1 MWQTFRYLF
10 FLLCMLG
17 FNAFSQSN
25 SEPAVPKDTVRV
37 MLNDERARQVLG
49 ISDEFQM
56 AWVRLAKDQQDK
68 VIAQIATLMN
78 NRSGNKTIYA
88 AYFAAIA
95 HAVNTEGADAQKMI
109 DYLNVTEKVIANHT
123 QAELLRYF
131 QVTGSFFEHHALF
144 HARSNKLYVS
154 NDEYYLEYVEDPAVI
169 EVEEEPVVEEED
181 PYQDEGASDDEYF
194 DEWDEEPADDDWD
207 TEWNDDEWEEEPY
220 PEDDLAEDQQMV
232 EAIRGGPAL
241 PVISGPV
248 IRFDKATLNFST
260 QYDSVFLENT
270 KGSFLILKNQ
280 FVGDGGKFDWSMA
293 GLGADSVFCQLS
305 TYSFEVN
312 KPRLQAEAAKL
323 TYKGKLTDPV
333 EGVFEYKSVKHDTT
347 TDARYPR
354 FMSYYSNIRVNNIG
368 EGLIYNGGFSLNGRK
383 IYSSSVLGELSRIE
397 VHGQSSKKFKAK
409 AKIFEFSDS
418 VVTADRAAIV
428 IYQGNDSISHPAV
441 RVNYNYINKYL
452 VLQKDKGG
460 FRNTPYTAT
469 YFNVDFTADIIRWH
483 LDSATLEASILE
495 GRRIVPAHFES
506 SDHFNE
512 EDYHGLGDK
521 IYPFNPLALVV
532 SYSRK
537 NREDEFY
544 VDQLARHF
552 KKDVRV
558 LKGAMLHLAQKGLI
572 GYDSNKGLITVKD
585 KGRHLFDSKFGKKD
599 FDNIVI
605 SSVIHHK
612 PNSTL
617 NFEERTFKIRGVDGF
632 KISDSLN
639 VVITPDSS
647 EVTLMRDRD
656 FKFNGKINAGNFEY
670 IGRDFTFKYDS
681 FLIYLNEIDSI
692 QFYVKDENSRGRSGR
707 RKVDNALVSADPDTQ
722 DGGVANNLQASSG
735 TLFINKPGNKSGKES
750 LPNFPKFDSGKGAV
764 VYFDRKEV
772 LSGVYDRSMY
782 FLVPPFGIDSLGGS
796 DPATIGFEGSFVSSG
811 MFPTFEEKLRVQRD
825 YSMGFTHAVPQ
836 EGYTLYEGEGKYYN
850 TLNLNKDGLRGNGR
864 IDFLTT
870 SLVSEDFVFY
880 PDSVITQG
888 DYVEIREQEY
898 NGVIFPQAS
907 VKNYDMKWLPKK
919 DSMYIS
925 NLDEPIQFYNETAS
939 LDGTTIVSNH
949 GVYGSGTLLTRG
961 SESISDQ
968 ITFEH
973 DRFSARHAD
982 FELKSDNP
990 DKPALAGD
998 DVSLRFNLD
1007 ENYADISPEV
1017 EGQAALEFPYA
1028 QFRTS
1033 ITQARWDLNE
1043 EKITMKKPEG
1053 VPLESSYFY
1062 TTREDL
1068 DSLRFNAT
1076 EAVYDINTLELK
1088 VSGIP
1093 YIVVADA
1100 KITPENNEVLILE
1113 NSKIGT
1119 LTNTTII
1126 LDTLNEYHRL
1136 TEGVIDIKSRNE
1148 FTGYATYQFV
1158 NSLNDTVPIK
1168 MENFHLETMQVA
1180 SSRRKE
1186 VFEQHTVANGS
1197 VSETQNILISPG
1209 MFYKG
1214 DMTLYAHKPAM
1225 QLDGYVKLDLHEPG
1239 FNTWI
1244 QHVSTGDQRDVMI
1257 NFDNAITEEGRKLEA
1272 GLFFSSGD
1280 NSLYSTFINE
1290 KYTPDDEEFFMP
1302 SGILYFDKNDN
1313 EYAIE
1318 DTLKMAGKKMS
1329 GKIYRY
1335 NQDTKDIRFE
1345 GPVNFMRPT
1354 KDVSINAAVLGH
1366 GNIDKNEYNLNSMLA
1381 INFSPVPSQAFD
1393 IMARDIV
1400 DVVNNL
1406 GAPEGLG
1413 DQTQLIYKL
1422 AEIIG
1427 ERPAK
1432 EYEKLSLQEY
1442 VSLGGFAKETAV
1454 PLVFTNVDLK
1464 WSQEHKAFYSE
1475 GKLGMSNILRTDV
1488 NGAFDGFMEIKKN
1501 EAGGIIF
1508 NVFIKASP
1516 ASWFYFSLEDE
1527 RLLTYSSNENYND
1540 VISKKSNGTKAKIG
1554 DLIFAPAD
1562 KAETLNF
1569 INRFRLEY
1577 YGIDEFYDLD
1587 SEVEEVV
1594 DETPDD
1600 GFGGTE
1606 EDDGFEDDDD
1616 GF

>member
-25 SEPAVPKDTVRV
+25 SGPAVPKDTVRV
-37 MLNDERARQVLG
+37 MLNDGRAHQVLG

-56 AWVRLAKDQQDK
+56 AWVKLPKDQQDK
-68 VIAQIATLMN
+68 IIAQVSVLMN
-78 NRSGNKTIYA
+78 SKNGNKKTYS
-88 AYFAAIA
+88 AYFSAIA

-109 DYLNVTEKVIANHT
+109 NFLNVTEKVIDNHT
-123 QAELLRYF
+123 LEELLQYL
-131 QVTGSFFEHHALF
+131 QVTKSFFEHNALYHAK
-144 HARSNKLYVS
+144 SNRLYVS
-154 NDEYYLEYVEDPAVI
+154 NDEYYFEYVDDPASI
-169 EVEEEPVVEEED
+169 EVEEEPVEED
-181 PYQDEGASDDEYF
+181 PYFDETADDEYF
-194 DEWDEEPADDDWD
+194 DEWNEEPADDDWD
-207 TEWNDDEWEEEPY
+207 TEW
-220 PEDDLAEDQQMV
+220 EDDNWEDETYSEGDVTEDQQMV
-232 EAIRGGPAL
+232 EAIRGGPVL
-241 PVISGPV
+241 PVVSGPV
-248 IRFDKATLNFST
+248 IQFDNATLNFST
-260 QYDSVFLENT
+260 PYDSVFLENT
-270 KGSFLILKNQ
+270 KGSFLILKKQ
-280 FVGDGGKFDWSMA
+280 FVGDGGKFDWSMT
-293 GLGADSVFCQLS
+293 GLGADSVFCKFS
-305 TYSFEVN
+305 TYSFDVN
-312 KPRLQAEAAKL
+312 KPSLQAEAVKL
-323 TYKGKLTDPV
+323 TYKGKLDEPL
-333 EGVFEYKSVKHDTT
+333 EGVFKYKSVRHDTT
-347 TDARYPR
+347 TDAEYPR
-354 FMSYYSNIRVNNIG
+354 FMSYYSNIRVKNIG
-368 EGLIYNGGFSLNGRK
+368 KDLIYHGGFSLKGSK
-383 IYSSSVLGELSRIE
+383 IYSSSVLGDFSRIE
-397 VHGQSSKKFKAK
+397 VHDKASKKFRAK

-418 VVTADRAAIV
+418 TVTASRASIV
-428 IYQGNDSISHPAV
+428 IYQGSDSIYHPAV
-441 RVNYNYINKYL
+441 RFKYDFENKYL

-469 YFNVDFTADIIRWH
+469 YFNIDFTADIIRWH
-483 LDSATLEASILE
+483 LDSASLDASILE
-495 GRRIVPAHFES
+495 GRQIVPAHFES
-506 SDHFNE
+506 SDHFNV
-512 EDYHGLGDK
+512 EDYRGLGDQ

-532 SYSRK
+532 AYSRK
-537 NREDEFY
+537 KHEEKFY
-544 VDQLARHF
+544 VDQLARHY

-558 LKGAMLHLAQKGLI
+558 IKGAMLFLAQKGLI

-585 KGRHLFDSKFGKKD
+585 KGKHLFDSKFGKKD
-599 FDNIVI
+599 FDNIII

-612 PNSTL
+612 ANSTL
-617 NFEERTFKIRGVDGF
+617 NFEERTFKVRGVDGF

-639 VVITPDSS
+639 VIIKPDSS
-647 EVTLMRDRD
+647 EIVLMRDRD
-656 FKFNGKINAGNFEY
+656 FKFNGKVTAGNFEY

-707 RKVDNALVSADPDTQ
+707 RKVDNALVSVDSEITGDVT
-722 DGGVANNLQASSG
+722 NNLQASSG
-735 TLFINKPGNKSGKES
+735 TLFVNKPGNKSGKVN
-750 LPNFPKFDSGKGAV
+750 LPNYPKFDSGKGAV

-782 FLVPPFGIDSLGGS
+782 FLVPPFGIDSLSGS
-796 DPATIGFEGSFVSSG
+796 DPASIGFQGSFVSSG
-811 MFPTFEEKLRVQRD
+811 MFPTFEEKLEIQPD
-825 YSMGFTHAVPQ
+825 YSLGFTHEVPTD
-836 EGYTLYEGEGKYYN
+836 GYTLYEGEGKFYN
-850 TLNLNKDGLRGNGR
+850 QLTLNKKGLRGHGR

-870 SLVSEDFVFY
+870 TMVSEDFIFY
-880 PDSVITQG
+880 PDSVVAQG
-888 DYVEIREQEY
+888 DYVEISEEEY
-898 NGVIFPQAS
+898 NGVLFPQAS
-907 VKNYDMKWLPKK
+907 VKNYEMKWLPKK

-925 NLDEPIQFYNETAS
+925 NVEDPIQFYNETAS
-939 LDGTTIVSNH
+939 LDGTAIVSNK

-961 SESISDQ
+961 SESKSDR
-968 ITFEH
+968 ITFKH
-973 DRFSARHAD
+973 NRFSARHAD

-990 DKPALAGD
+990 DKPALSGD
-998 DVSLRFNLD
+998 DVYLRFNLD

-1017 EGQAALEFPYA
+1017 EGQAAFEFPYA
-1028 QFRTS
+1028 QFKTS

-1043 EKITMKKPEG
+1043 EKITMRKPED

-1113 NSKIGT
+1113 NSKIGR

-1126 LDTLNEYHRL
+1126 LDTLHEYHRL

-1158 NSLNDTVPIK
+1158 NALNDTVPIK
-1168 MENFHLETMQVA
+1168 MENFHLEEIQVA
-1180 SSRRKE
+1180 SSRKKE
-1186 VFEQHTVANGS
+1186 VFKQHTVANGS
-1197 VSETQNILISPG
+1197 VSELQNILISPG

-1239 FNTWI
+1239 YNTWI
-1244 QHVSTGDQRDVMI
+1244 EHSSTGDQRDVMI
-1257 NFDNAITEEGRKLEA
+1257 NFDNSVTEEGRRLEA
-1272 GLFFSSGD
+1272 GLFFSLGD
-1280 NSLYSTFINE
+1280 NSLYSTFISE
-1290 KYTPDDEEFFMP
+1290 RYSPDDEEFFVP
-1302 SGILYFDKNDN
+1302 SGILHFDKNSN

-1318 DTLKMAGKKMS
+1318 DTLKMAGKKLS
-1329 GKIYRY
+1329 GKVYRY
-1335 NQDTKDIRFE
+1335 NQDTRDIRFE
-1345 GPVNFMRPT
+1345 GPVNFMRPS
-1354 KDVSINAAVLGH
+1354 KDVSINAAVLGD
-1366 GNIDKNEYNLNSMLA
+1366 GNIDRDEYKLNSMLA
-1381 INFSPVPSQAFD
+1381 VDFSTLPAQAFS
-1393 IMARDIV
+1393 IMAMDIV
-1400 DVVNNL
+1400 DVINNL

-1413 DQTQLIYKL
+1413 DQTQLLYKL

-1427 ERPAK
+1427 ERPAR
-1432 EYEKLSLQEY
+1432 EYEKLSLEEY
-1442 VSLGGFAKETAV
+1442 VSMGGFAKETAV
-1454 PLVFTNVDLK
+1454 SLVFTNVDLK
-1464 WSQEHKAFYSE
+1464 WSPDYKAFYSE
-1475 GKLGMSNILRTDV
+1475 GKLGMSNIQRTDV

-1501 EAGGIIF
+1501 EDGGTVF
-1508 NVFIKASP
+1508 NIFIKASP
-1516 ASWFYFSLEDE
+1516 ASWFYFSLEDD
-1527 RLLTYSSNENYND
+1527 RLLTYSSNENYNAI
-1540 VISKKSNGTKAKIG
+1540 ISKKSNGSKAKIG
-1554 DLIFAPAD
+1554 DLIFSPAD